1 VQLIRLLY
9 DRFSSLI
16 RELAKF
22 GTVGAIAF
30 VVDFGGT
37 NLLRF
42 GVHLGPL
49 TSKVFATVIAATF
62 AYLANRYWT
71 WRHREQTGLA
81 REYFLFFVLNGIGL
95 LISLLIIG
103 FVEYTLEMRDPLS
116 YNISLIIG
124 TALGTLFRFW
134 SYKKWVFLP
143 PELPPVDPHT
153 GLPETGDATPHRTH
167 GAPAPLGPDRSI
179 PGTSCRAADDA
190 VARGLVGGPQ
200 EEREG
205 RRPRP
210 HQFQAATVR
219 GGQRPGERQ
228 P

>member
-1 VQLIRLLY
+1 MQFIRRLY
-9 DRFSSLI
+9 DQFSSLV

-22 GTVGAIAF
+22 GTVGAVAF
-30 VVDFGGT
+30 VIDWGGT
-37 NLLRF
+37 NLLRY
-42 GVHLGPL
+42 GVEFGPL
-49 TSKVFATVIAATF
+49 TSKVIATVVAATF

-103 FVEYTLEMRDPLS
+103 FVEYTLEMTDPLS

-143 PELPPVDPHT
+143 ADLPPVAAAT
-153 GLPETGDATPHRTH
+153 GLPEATDE
-167 GAPAPLGPDRSI
+167 APPQRS
-179 PGTSCRAADDA
+179 TSTP
-190 VARGLVGGPQ
+190 V
-200 EEREG
+200 
-205 RRPRP
+205 PRP
-210 HQFQAATVR
+210 MPQTQPLPPAGLSGAEASANGST
-219 GGQRPGERQ
+219 PGITPAR
-228 P
+228 